1 MYLRT
6 TGGSSQSL
14 MPQNGVPGYLSLGK
28 KRTFRERGKLLAK
41 PPCRPGVFGT
51 RSSSLEIIFGRCAG
65 SVDRSKCLL
74 LLKSFSVREPHRVMV
89 VKAQLQFVGDP
100 LLHVVLQNDFILCD
114 V

>member
-1 MYLRT
+1 MVYPEICL
-6 TGGSSQSL
+6 L
-14 MPQNGVPGYLSLGK
+14 EKNVLSENK
-28 KRTFRERGKLLAK
+28 ENYWRSHPADRVF
-41 PPCRPGVFGT
+41 FGT

-74 LLKSFSVREPHRVMV
+74 SPKSFSVREPHRVMV

-100 LLHVVLQNDFILCD
+100 LQKGAMFD